1 MEVKLNYIVRVSTH
15 MSLKQINQLHFFI
28 TGVGLIFLGVFI
40 LIAQLRVLSVM
51 AILIILALLLD
62 GVSQWFQFFIQKK
75 QEKRLLLDG
84 LIKIIIG
91 IISYYNSDLPI
102 DILFMAF
109 GGYTFIKG
117 FAKLMN
123 YTSYRDNQ
131 IPMRLPLLITSLFLM
146 LAGISLLFSP
156 MLSTEQMMLIFSLYF
171 IIYGLGNIGSG
182 IASLFTNPNADRFK
196 RKIRITLPIFI
207 EAFIP
212 RMVLHETN
220 ELLKPQEDQAEEFPL
235 LQQKIAEKPDLEI
248 FIHVTENGFGSV
260 GHMDLYFDGELIS
273 YGNYDESSYHFFD
286 SMGDGVLVTAD
297 KDKYIPFCIEH
308 NQKTLF
314 GFGLKLTEE
323 QILGIRQ
330 KVNELK
336 QTCHPWKSELQL
348 AEEQQLPIDLAAYPD
363 YASCLYHA
371 TDCNLFKF
379 EKGRFKSYFV
389 LTTNC
394 VLLADNLIGPS
405 GIDLLTINGILTPGT
420 YLNFLRREF
429 KREDSNVI
437 SYHIY
442 N

>member
-1 MEVKLNYIVRVSTH
+1 

-28 TGVGLIFLGVFI
+28 TGFGLIFFGVFI
-40 LIAQLRVLSVM
+40 LVAQLKVLSMM
-51 AILIILALLLD
+51 AILIILAFLLD
-62 GVSQWFQFFIQKK
+62 GLSQWFQFFIQKK

-84 LIKIIIG
+84 LIKIILG
-91 IISYYNSDLPI
+91 TISYYNSDLPI

-109 GGYTFIKG
+109 GGYTFVKG

-131 IPMRLPLLITSLFLM
+131 IPMRLPILITSLFLM

-156 MLSTEQMMLIFSLYF
+156 MLSNQQMMLIFSLYF
-171 IIYGLGNIGSG
+171 IFYGLGNLGSG
-182 IASLFTNPNADRFK
+182 IASLFTSPTADRFK
-196 RKIRITLPIFI
+196 RKIRITLPVFI

-220 ELLKPQEDQAEEFPL
+220 ELLKPQDKQEEEFPL
-235 LQQKIAEKPDLEI
+235 MQQKIEEQPDLEI
-248 FIHVTENGFGSV
+248 FIHVTEKGFGSV
-260 GHMDLYFDGELIS
+260 GHMDLYFEGELIS

-286 SMGDGVLVTAD
+286 SMGDGVLVAAD
-297 KDKYIPFCIEH
+297 KEQYIPFCIAH
-308 NQKTLF
+308 NKKTLF

-323 QILGIRQ
+323 QILGIRE
-330 KVNELK
+330 KVQALK
-336 QTCHPWKSELQL
+336 QTCYPWKSALQL
-348 AEEQQLPIDLAAYPD
+348 AEEQHLPIDLAEYPD

-371 TDCNLFKF
+371 TGCDLFKF
-379 EKGRFKSYFV
+379 KQGRFKSYFV

-394 VLLADNLIGPS
+394 VLLADHLIGPS